1 VTRLRLWSP
10 SFTRLAFAE
19 GNLPTRGK
27 TDPVRIVVLGA
38 GGLGSLVGGY
48 LAHSGVDVTLIGRAP
63 HVEAIRR
70 EGLQISGIRGRV
82 VVKQNLTAIIA
93 PEEARG
99 EFDYFLLTVKG
110 KDTDSALAQAA
121 VLRNRVATVFSL
133 QNGVDHDE
141 KLARWAGAEK
151 VIGASTIEGGTL
163 GEPGTVVNTLTT
175 PVTAYFGEL
184 DGRITERV
192 GRIVEAFNC
201 AGLATKAVENVVQV
215 EWEKLFQIG
224 LASGFSVAALA
235 AVPDLRIGDGLMVRE
250 GAELYVQLAKELL
263 TVYKAMGYRPQ
274 NFYAPASR
282 LKELDELA
290 FEQAVAAAIEQ
301 GRRFKAENGRGR
313 TSMHN
318 DLLQRRKTEVDII
331 FKPILDQ
338 AHQLALK
345 VPTVEAIYRII
356 KTLDSSL

>member
-1 VTRLRLWSP
+1 
-10 SFTRLAFAE
+10 
-19 GNLPTRGK
+19 
-27 TDPVRIVVLGA
+27 VRIIILGA

-48 LAHSGVDVTLIGRAP
+48 LARSGVDVTLIGRAP
-63 HVEAIRR
+63 HVEAIR
-70 EGLQISGIRGRV
+70 EQGLEISGIRGRA
-82 VVKQNLTAIIA
+82 VVKQNLAAITSLD
-93 PEEARG
+93 EARG
-99 EFDYFLLTVKG
+99 AFDYFLLTVKG
-110 KDTDSALAQAA
+110 TDTDSALAQAA
-121 VLRNRVATVFSL
+121 SLPSRIATAFSL

-141 KLARWAGAEK
+141 KLSRWAGAEK

-192 GRIVEAFNC
+192 QRIVAAFND
-201 AGLATKAVENVVQV
+201 AGFATKAVENVVQV
-215 EWEKLFQIG
+215 EWEKLFQIA

-235 AVPDLRIGDGLMVRE
+235 ALPDLRIGDGLTIRE

-282 LKELDELA
+282 LRELDELA
-290 FEQAVAAAIEQ
+290 FDRAVAAAIEQ
-301 GRRFKAENGRGR
+301 GRHFKAEAGRGR

-318 DLLQRRKTEVDII
+318 DLLQRRKTEVDVI
-331 FKPILDQ
+331 FKPILEQ
-338 AHQLALK
+338 ARRLTIAI
-345 VPTVEAIYRII
+345 PTVDTIYRII
-356 KTLDSSL
+356 KTLDANL